1 MAIPQELRFCIGAD
15 GTRIAYARTGRGTP
29 IVKAANWLT
38 HIELDLLSKPWQPW
52 IEEVSRI
59 GQLVRYDERGCG
71 LSDHEVADVSL
82 EAHVADLAAVV
93 DAAGLER
100 FALIGVSQGGAL
112 AVSYAA
118 RYPERVSHLV
128 LVGAF
133 AQGVLKRDVP
143 ESVKETA
150 RLTVQLIRLG
160 WDQANPA
167 FNQLFTTQMMP
178 DAPPEVARRFN
189 EMQRLSTSPEQAAR
203 LIAASAEFDA
213 CAALPLIRCPTLVF
227 HARADARV
235 PFEEGRKLA
244 SSIAGARFVPLD
256 SRNHVLLDDEPAWAV
271 FARELRAFLV
281 TGPQGTAPHA
291 FATLTQ
297 KERELLDHLARGL
310 DNAQIAA
317 HLGLAQKTVRNTIT
331 RVFEKMGVE
340 NRAQAIVRARDAGFG
355 QR

>member
-1 MAIPQELRFCIGAD
+1 MAIPQELRFCISAD

-38 HIELDLLSKPWQPW
+38 HIELDLLSNPWQAW

-82 EAHVADLAAVV
+82 DAHVGDLEAVV

-100 FALIGVSQGGAL
+100 FILIGVSQGGAL
-112 AVSYAA
+112 AASYAA
-118 RYPERVSHLV
+118 RHPERVSRLV

-133 AQGVLKRDVP
+133 ARGVLKRDVP

-178 DAPPEVARRFN
+178 DATAELARKFN

-203 LIAASAEFDA
+203 LVAASAEFDA
-213 CAALPLIRCPTLVF
+213 SAALPLIRCPTLVF
-227 HARADARV
+227 HARGDARV
-235 PFEEGRKLA
+235 PFEEGCKLA
-244 SSIAGARFVPLD
+244 SSIPGARFVPLD
-256 SRNHVLLDDEPAWAV
+256 GRNHVLLDDEPAWAV
-271 FARELRAFLV
+271 FARELRAFLA
-281 TGPQGTAPHA
+281 TGSPGASPDA
-291 FATLTQ
+291 FAALSP

-317 HLGLAQKTVRNTIT
+317 HLGVAQKTVRNTIT
-331 RVFEKMGVE
+331 RVFEKLGVE
-340 NRAQAIVRARDAGFG
+340 NRSQAIVRARDAGFG

>member
-1 MAIPQELRFCIGAD
+1 MAIPQELRFCISAD

-38 HIELDLLSKPWQPW
+38 HIELDLLSKPWQSW
-52 IEEVSRI
+52 IEEVSRM

-71 LSDHEVADVSL
+71 LSDHDVADVSL
-82 EAHVADLAAVV
+82 DAHVADLEAVV

-100 FALIGVSQGGAL
+100 FVLIGVSQGGAL

-118 RYPERVSHLV
+118 RHPERVSHLV

-133 AQGVLKRDVP
+133 AQGVLKRNVP

-178 DAPPEVARRFN
+178 DAPAEVARSFN
-189 EMQRLSTSPEQAAR
+189 EMQRLSASPEQAAR
-203 LIAASAEFDA
+203 LVAASAEFDA
-213 CAALPLIRCPTLVF
+213 SAALPLIRCPTLVF

-235 PFEEGRKLA
+235 PFEEGCKLA

-256 SRNHVLLDDEPAWAV
+256 SRNHVLLDGEPAWAV
-271 FARELRAFLV
+271 FARDLRAFLA
-281 TGPQGTAPHA
+281 TGPQGAAPHA
-291 FATLTQ
+291 FAMLTP

-317 HLGLAQKTVRNTIT
+317 HLGLAHKTVRNTIT
-331 RVFEKMGVE
+331 RVFEKLEVE
-340 NRAQAIVRARDAGFG
+340 NRAQAIVRAREAGFG

>member
-1 MAIPQELRFCIGAD
+1 
-15 GTRIAYARTGRGTP
+15 
-29 IVKAANWLT
+29 
-38 HIELDLLSKPWQPW
+38 
-52 IEEVSRI
+52 
-59 GQLVRYDERGCG
+59 VRYDERGCG
-71 LSDHEVADVSL
+71 LSDHDVVDVSL
-82 EAHVADLAAVV
+82 DAHVADLEAVA
-93 DAAGLER
+93 DAAGFER

-118 RYPERVSHLV
+118 RHPERVSHLV

-133 AQGVLKRDVP
+133 AKGVLKRDVP
-143 ESVKETA
+143 ETVKETA

-178 DAPPEVARRFN
+178 DATAEVARRFN

-213 CAALPLIRCPTLVF
+213 SAALPLVRCPTLVF

-235 PFEEGRKLA
+235 PFEEGCRLA
-244 SSIAGARFVPLD
+244 SGIAGARFVPLD
-256 SRNHVLLDDEPAWAV
+256 SRNHVLLHDEPAWAV
-271 FARELRAFLV
+271 FASELRAFLS
-281 TGPQGTAPHA
+281 TGPQRTAPQA
-291 FATLTQ
+291 FSALTP
-297 KERELLDHLARGL
+297 KVRKLLDHLARRL

-331 RVFEKMGVE
+331 RVFEKLGVE
-340 NRAQAIVRARDAGFG
+340 SRAQAIVRAREAGFG